1 MTKPVYTLLFFLLL
15 SVTGFSQASRSVLAY
30 YTGDGTNVRQY
41 PLQGVTH
48 IIYSFLHLRGDSLSF
63 SGEKQEAIL
72 RRLAELKQEFPK
84 LKIMV
89 ALGGWGGC
97 ATCSPVFGSENGRK
111 HFIASVVDILKRF
124 NADGLDIDWEYPTIE
139 GYPGHAYGPAD
150 KENLNLLLKGLR
162 KAFGKKYELSFAA
175 GGFEKF
181 VTDAVDWKTA
191 MKYVDRVN
199 LMTYDLVSG
208 FSTQTGHHTPLYSNP
223 DQKESTDHCVQLLK
237 QRGVPAK
244 KLVIGAAFYART
256 WRNVPDQRDGIYQP
270 GVFTSFIAYR
280 DHARIFAD
288 SAGFKAF
295 FDEKSRANWFFN
307 AKTGIFGT
315 GDNLQSVREKSRYV
329 KEQGLGGIMFWEL
342 SLDVPSGG
350 LLDAII
356 DEIGSHK

>member
-1 MTKPVYTLLFFLLL
+1 MKQIYLVIALLTTFHFAQ
-15 SVTGFSQASRSVLAY
+15 GQKEVLAY
-30 YTGDGTNVRQY
+30 YTGDGTEIRQY
-41 PLQGVTH
+41 PLKGVTH

-72 RRLAELKQEFPK
+72 RRLVDLKKEFPK

-97 ATCSPVFGSENGRK
+97 ATCSPVFGSETGRK
-111 HFIASVVDILKRF
+111 HFIESVVDILKRF
-124 NADGLDIDWEYPTIE
+124 TADGLDIDWEYPSIE

-150 KENLNLLLKGLR
+150 KENLNELLKGLR

-208 FSTQTGHHTPLYSNP
+208 YSTQTGHHTPLYSNP

-256 WRNVPDQRDGIYQP
+256 WSKVPDQRNGLYQP

-288 SAGFKAF
+288 SAGFRPF
-295 FDEKSRANWFFN
+295 FDEKSRATWYFN
-307 AKTGIFGT
+307 PKTGIFGT
-315 GDNLQSVREKSRYV
+315 ADNLQSVREKSRYV
-329 KEQGLGGIMFWEL
+329 REQGLGGIMFWEL
-342 SLDVPSGG
+342 SLDLPSGG
-350 LLDAII
+350 LLD
-356 DEIGSHK
+356 EILRELNR